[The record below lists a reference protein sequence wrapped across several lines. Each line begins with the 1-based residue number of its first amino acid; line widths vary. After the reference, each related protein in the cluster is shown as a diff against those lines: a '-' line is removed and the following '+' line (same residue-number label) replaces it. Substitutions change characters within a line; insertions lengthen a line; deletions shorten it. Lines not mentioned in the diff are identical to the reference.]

1 MLKLWNF
8 WRCFCNSSHPKMY
21 RKFPSQM
28 VGGGMAFDSHD
39 CWVVTSMH
47 HDAASCF
54 LFQIFSQLGN
64 PFATPPSIVGG
75 EHIKGRGTKI
85 DLVCHYLSSWT
96 CQPIT
101 QRSQEHDA
109 FTGFLRVKSFNLNQQ
124 KVHQVRYL
132 QYGCIFKASFQRVKA
147 FKPEPLQTTSTSL
160 LWG

>member
-1 MLKLWNF
+1 MQ
-8 WRCFCNSSHPKMY
+8 P
-21 RKFPSQM
+21 
-28 VGGGMAFDSHD
+28 
-39 CWVVTSMH
+39 VVFFFKS
-47 HDAASCF
+47 
-54 LFQIFSQLGN
+54 LVNLGIL
-64 PFATPPSIVGG
+64 FATPPSIVGG

-85 DLVCHYLSSWT
+85 DFGFATTYLHET

-147 FKPEPLQTTSTSL
+147 FKPETSANHFNLSPLRLSRWFPTNMSNRHVIVVPPPKKKNF
-160 LWG
+160 